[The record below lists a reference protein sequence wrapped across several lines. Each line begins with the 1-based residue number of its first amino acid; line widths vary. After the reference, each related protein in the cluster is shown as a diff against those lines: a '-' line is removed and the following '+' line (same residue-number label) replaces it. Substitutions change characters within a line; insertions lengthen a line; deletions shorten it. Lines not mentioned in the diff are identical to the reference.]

1 MYVLAGQYPPSA
13 GGPAY
18 PPGGPPRPEGYGP
31 PQGYPG
37 YPPRGW
43 GAGPQYEGGPPPPDP
58 MYGRGGGGWP
68 GPGGPS
74 PYPPRPPP
82 TAPAYPPGAAPPTSS
97 GGSPGPTPPPPAAQ
111 APTPPFDYQVSGR
124 VVAFFKFL
132 SRVCFSLLTHL
143 LHACF
148 LHAFVSCSVL
158 PGIVRNDRYCIFSSN
173 SHPLPPL
180 PPTHT
185 LHWNVSLSRPELAFF
200 TPLKGQTRE
209 IFSLI

>member
-1 MYVLAGQYPPSA
+1 MVAGQYPPSA

-82 TAPAYPPGAAPPTSS
+82 AAPAYPPGAAPPTSS

-124 VVAFFKFL
+124 VVVFF
-132 SRVCFSLLTHL
+132 CFCPL
-143 LHACF
+143 
-148 LHAFVSCSVL
+148 FVFHCSH
-158 PGIVRNDRYCIFSSN
+158 IFFM
-173 SHPLPPL
+173 
-180 PPTHT
+180 
-185 LHWNVSLSRPELAFF
+185 LAFF
-200 TPLKGQTRE
+200 LLLFPVPCCPALFAMIAFAYFLQIRTPSPPHSLPHTHSTGMYHSQGQ
-209 IFSLI
+209 SLLFLSL